1 MTRATAATADGAR
14 PSLLQVLVT
23 HAYPHPAAAHLG
35 SGVAYDVI
43 ELLSPQIP
51 AWSRT
56 PKEHALPPKSVRWGL
71 LPALAGA
78 VAVSVAVPGPVAQA
92 VAPEAASVG
101 QRTQTATTV
110 TLITGDRVTLRPR
123 LGKKVPAVS
132 VLPGKGRQD
141 MGFRVVRALRAGTQH
156 ISVIPQDAERPLSS
170 GKLDARLFDVTELIR
185 IGRDDARSRSL
196 PLIVMERAGKGASRS
211 ALAAHGA
218 GLGRTL
224 RALNGGTLTQPK
236 KTTGGLWQ
244 SLLDGQLSSRVS
256 KLWLDGKAKVL
267 DDESNKVIGAPT
279 AWKSG
284 ITGKDVLIADLDTGI
299 DANHP
304 DFKGRIA
311 ESKVFA
317 GTSLKDGYGHGT
329 HTASTIAG
337 TGAASNG
344 KYAGVAPG
352 ARLLVGKV
360 CDDDGACP
368 DSAIIA
374 GMEWAAARHAVAVN
388 MSLGDTVTDGTDP
401 VSTALNRITAQTGT
415 LFVVAAGNEAGPK
428 SNGVDGTVGSP
439 GSADAAL
446 TVGST
451 TKRDTLSYFSSQGP
465 RLGDAAVKPD
475 LVAPGSDIIG
485 ARADGTNMDTRVP
498 NPRYEQASGTS
509 MATPHVTGAVALLA
523 QAHPTWKAADFKRVL
538 TSSAHGLK
546 NLTAFQQGSG
556 RLDIVRALKQKVY
569 ATSGAASLG
578 LFTWPHAGATA
589 TRQITYRNDGDQP
602 VTLELAL
609 DAYGPGG
616 KRPPTGM
623 FSLDANSV
631 TVPAHGTA
639 TAHVT
644 GRTTKAQVG
653 RYGGAVLATAGDT
666 TVRTAV
672 GLFAEPE
679 RHTLTVT
686 GLNREG
692 KPAAGAPLTVFG
704 PRTGIRQ
711 DIRLGSDGT
720 FRLRLPEDDYVILG
734 VDDSLAGFD
743 GSGNRTGTR
752 TLLAAT
758 GIRTDQDRDVTLDGR
773 KAGKVSAR
781 TDRRDATAI
790 STSATLALAGA
801 KEIDNYSL
809 TAVVG
814 SKATLYATPTA
825 QAPGVTYAAFTTLT
839 GKDAGGAYRYSL
851 RQTHKGGIPADTNPV
866 VHDRQ
871 LATVHATYASQGGRR
886 AVAVRSDLPSSTSDL
901 MPFVPTLRTALPSR
915 ATEYY
920 SVAPGLTWTHYLDLF
935 GTTDNG
941 PDGSLPEHDETTAVR
956 RYRAGHTYG
965 IDWNRAPV
973 GPAVHSA
980 TRKGD
985 NVSLDLV
992 PYAARGT
999 GQRLDLAESGM
1010 SREVVLSSGGR
1021 VLHRAHDLLD
1031 IGFAVPS
1038 AAKRR
1043 YTLAVRTTRTAD
1055 WTALGTRS
1063 TVTWGFTSA
1072 RPHGSTSTA
1081 LPLLTVRAGG
1091 AVDLRSTAPAGR
1103 AFRLPLTVQRPPSA
1117 GRPAVTRLALQ
1128 VSYDDGRTWKSV
1140 HVTRRGTTGSAL
1152 LHHPSRTGYAS
1163 LRISAAD
1170 KAGNTVTQTVLRA
1183 YRIAPAH

>member
-1 MTRATAATADGAR
+1 M
-14 PSLLQVLVT
+14 
-23 HAYPHPAAAHLG
+23 
-35 SGVAYDVI
+35 
-43 ELLSPQIP
+43 
-51 AWSRT
+51 
-56 PKEHALPPKSVRWGL
+56 PPKSVRWGM

-78 VAVSVAVPGPVAQA
+78 VAVSVAVPGPAAQA
-92 VAPEAASVG
+92 VAPEAASAG
-101 QRTQTATTV
+101 QRTRTATTV
-110 TLITGDRVTLRPR
+110 TLVTGDRVILRPR
-123 LGKKVPAVS
+123 PGKKAPAVS

-141 MGFRVVRALRAGTQH
+141 MGFRLVRALRAGTQH
-156 ISVIPQDAERPLSS
+156 ISVIPQDAERPLST
-170 GKLDARLFDVTELIR
+170 GKVDARLFDVTELTR

-267 DDESNKVIGAPT
+267 DDESNKIIGAPT

-299 DANHP
+299 DATHP

-311 ESKVFA
+311 ETKVFA

-344 KYAGVAPG
+344 TYAGVAPG
-352 ARLLVGKV
+352 ARLLIGKV

-415 LFVVAAGNEAGPK
+415 LFVVAAGNDGGPK
-428 SNGVDGTVGSP
+428 SDGVDGTVQSP

-451 TKRDTLSYFSSQGP
+451 TKSDTLSDFSSQGP

-509 MATPHVTGAVALLA
+509 MATPHVSGAVALLA
-523 QAHPTWKAADFKRVL
+523 QAHPTWKAADFKRAL

-556 RLDIVRALKQKVY
+556 RLDVVRALKQKVY
-569 ATSGAASLG
+569 ATSGAANLG
-578 LFTWPHAGATA
+578 LFTWPHAGTTA

-609 DAYGPGG
+609 DTYGPGG
-616 KRPPTGM
+616 KRAPAGM
-623 FSLDANSV
+623 FSLEAQSV

-644 GRTTKAQVG
+644 GRTTKARIG

-679 RHTLTVT
+679 RHTLTIT

-692 KPAAGAPLTVFG
+692 EPAVGAPLTILG
-704 PRTGIRQ
+704 PHTGIRQ
-711 DIRLGSDGT
+711 DIRLGGDGT
-720 FRLRLPEDDYVILG
+720 FRLRLPKDDYSIVGI
-734 VDDSLAGFD
+734 DDSLAGAD
-743 GSGNRTGTR
+743 GSGNRTGVR
-752 TLLAAT
+752 ALLAAT
-758 GIRTDQDRDVTLDGR
+758 GISIDQDRTVTLDGR
-773 KAGKVSAR
+773 RAGKVSAR
-781 TDRRDATAI
+781 IDHRDATAI
-790 STSATLALAGA
+790 STSASLALAGGKA
-801 KEIDNYSL
+801 IDDYAL
-809 TAVVG
+809 TVVVG

-825 QAPGVTYAAFTTLT
+825 QAPGVRYAASTTLT
-839 GKDAGGAYRYSL
+839 GKDARGAYRYSL
-851 RQTHKGGIPADTNPV
+851 RQTHKGGIPADTDPV

-871 LATVHATYASQGGRR
+871 LATVQARYASQGGKR
-886 AVAVRSDLPSSTSDL
+886 AVAVRSDLPTNEAES
-901 MPFVPTLRTALPSR
+901 MPFIPTLRTALPSR
-915 ATEYY
+915 VTEYY
-920 SVAPGLTWTHYLDLF
+920 SVAPGLTWTHQLDLF
-935 GTTDNG
+935 GTTDTR
-941 PDGSLPEHDETTAVR
+941 PDGSLPDHEETTAVR
-956 RYRAGHTYG
+956 RYRAGHTYTV
-965 IDWNRAPV
+965 DWNRAPV
-973 GPAVHSA
+973 GPAVYSS
-980 TRKGD
+980 TRNG
-985 NVSLDLV
+985 NSMYLDLAT
-992 PYAARGT
+992 YAAAGT
-999 GQRLDLAESGM
+999 GQRLDASSNFGIDG
-1010 SREVVLSSGGR
+1010 EVVLSSGGR
-1021 VLHRAHDLLD
+1021 VIDRTGDPSN
-1031 IGFAVPS
+1031 IGFTVPS

-1072 RPHGSTSTA
+1072 RPHGATSTT

-1091 AVDLRSTAPAGR
+1091 AVDLHSTAPAGR
-1103 AFRLPLTVQRPPSA
+1103 AFRLPLTVQRPTTA
-1117 GRPAVTRLALQ
+1117 ERWAVTRLALQ
-1128 VSYDDGRTWKSV
+1128 VSYDDGRTWKTV
-1140 HVTRRGTTGSAL
+1140 PVTRRGTTGSAL
-1152 LHHPSRTGYAS
+1152 LHHPNRTGYAS

-1170 KAGNTVTQTVLRA
+1170 KTGNTVTQTVLRA